1 MNKNIIIAILLIIVF
16 LFLKDK
22 STYIGQPSV
31 IVDTD
36 TVYQQKTFTKFI
48 KGKSIPFVVL
58 DTTYIIDQVHDTIT
72 IVKDYNQVKV
82 YSDTIKVDTLGYA
95 YIQDTISQ
103 NKIQGRSFKA
113 EISEKTIYVTKT
125 ITQKPKNEVYLG
137 VLGDLSTFDNKVGLG
152 LGLGYKTAKNGL
164 FTINATTNNYSLGY
178 YIKLF

>member
-1 MNKNIIIAILLIIVF
+1 MYKNIVIAILVIIVF
-16 LFLKDK
+16 LFIKDK
-22 STYIGQPSV
+22 SEYIGQPAV

-58 DTTYIIDQVHDTIT
+58 DTIYNIDEVHDTIT

-82 YSDTIKVDTLGYA
+82 YSDTMRIDSLGYA
-95 YIQDTISQ
+95 YIQDTISH
-103 NKIQGRSFKA
+103 NKIQGRGFKA

-125 ITQKPKNEVYLG
+125 ITPKPKKEVYLG
-137 VLGDLSTFDNKVGLG
+137 VLGDLMAFDNKVGLG

-164 FTINATTNNYSLGY
+164 FTINATTNHYSLGY